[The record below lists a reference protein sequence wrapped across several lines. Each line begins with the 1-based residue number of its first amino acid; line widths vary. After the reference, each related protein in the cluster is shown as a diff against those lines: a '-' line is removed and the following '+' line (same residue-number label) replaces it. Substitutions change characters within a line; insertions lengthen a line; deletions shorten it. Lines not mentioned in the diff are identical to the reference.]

1 MADSNSRVKIAE
13 LLEIHDIDDDD
24 LMIVEDEEDTKQSTV
39 KTFKQALSGDFF
51 DPSRYRFYSSMY
63 MDDMIKTLNIAIKSK
78 ASSSEIQK
86 LADRVE
92 QIVTN
97 NPDGTKDQEL
107 IDARGSQSSL
117 SGRFDYERFL
127 SDGMYMKK
135 KLTTVSGDYIDLP
148 VGKGPITVEVLPKDY
163 VEDSTPGTLNIY
175 SKNRL
180 NISDFIRANLATEK
194 LENDYLKITFLTD
207 ISNNCNMSFNQ
218 LDKCNAGIYYLIGEF
233 QPEDNLVINSCKV
246 VVGYTD
252 STIDTFDYQ
261 LENVFSFEAKKT
273 FNKLNLL
280 FDVSST
286 SGENP
291 VLTVRLMLSS
301 TILDEYV
308 PYYSDSRAVSQYDT
322 IELDNDGYILS
333 HTVPNSTLQVKYY
346 DDSVNID
353 SIMEEIETLK
363 SEMNDHID
371 HCGLIT
377 DRGTYMFFNNYDAAN
392 SDFTVEDST
401 EEFYRNGV
409 PSKKITIKNDA
420 AANPSIKQIIPKD
433 LRSSIEYVSLFFY
446 FDRTAFS
453 YLTDSTGLC
462 IHVSS
467 DTPEV
472 AITNYYTYRILK
484 YEMVQG
490 WNCIKRKL
498 SEFEVHGSPDINNL
512 QTVTIELERNANLNG
527 SSFYLNSIAFN
538 QKMKP
543 TVMICF
549 DGTHDTS
556 IDYLYPYLTSRKI
569 PCTIVMNS
577 SRTLTAAAEDYLIGL
592 RLVHNWD
599 LGVLGCNPN
608 KEILIEDDNY
618 RNQYVALKASRQ
630 WLTDRM
636 FDHPISYTAPYGNL
650 RPITVPILKDLGYK
664 IARTESNAYISNFS
678 KYDFAIPC
686 QLVANTNKYDEIK
699 TRIDYAIDNNVALC
713 LYTTDV
719 TEYGNEI
726 SATQVLFESIIN
738 YIIERRD
745 TGDLQVLTMK
755 DFYEKC
761 VNED

>member
-117 SGRFDYERFL
+117 SGRFNYERFL

-148 VGKGPITVEVLPKDY
+148 MGKSPITVEVIPKDF
-163 VEDSTPGTLNIY
+163 VEDSTSGTLNIY

-180 NISDFIRANLATEK
+180 NINNITKTNLSAEV
-194 LENDYLKITFLTD
+194 EEDDYLKLTFTSSPSTLV
-207 ISNNCNMSFNQ
+207 FQ
-218 LDKCNAGIYYLIGEF
+218 LDKCISGTYYLIGDF
-233 QPEDNLVINSCKV
+233 QNQDTLVMNNCEIQV
-246 VVGYTD
+246 TYVD
-252 STIDTFDYQ
+252 STVDKFEYKF
-261 LENVFSFEAKKT
+261 ENMFTFEAKKV
-273 FNKLNLL
+273 FNKITFT
-280 FDVSST
+280 FDTT
-286 SGENP
+286 SLAPDAAQTGM
-291 VLTVRLMLSS
+291 LMRMMLSS
-301 TILDEYV
+301 ILLDEYV
-308 PYYSDSRAVSQYDT
+308 PYYSNSKTISQYDT
-322 IELDNDGYILS
+322 VELDSDGYILS
-333 HTVPNSTLQVKYY
+333 HTVPNSTLQVTYY
-346 DDSVNID
+346 DNSVSID
-353 SIMEEIETLK
+353 SLMKEIEDMK
-363 SEMNDHID
+363 SEINDHID

-377 DRGTYMFFNNYDAAN
+377 DRGTYMFFDNYDTAN
-392 SDFTVEDST
+392 LDFTIEDST
-401 EEFYRNGV
+401 EAFYRNGV

-420 AANPSIKQIIPKD
+420 TANPAIKQIIPED
-433 LRSSIEYVSLFFY
+433 MRSSIEYVSLFFY

-512 QTVTIELERNANLNG
+512 QTVTIELERNTNLNG

-556 IDYLYPYLTSRKI
+556 IDYLYPYLTARKI

-650 RPITVPILKDLGYK
+650 RPVTVPILKDLGYK

-686 QLVANTNKYDEIK
+686 QLVANTNSYEEIK

>member
-13 LLEIHDIDDDD
+13 LLEIHDINDDD

-127 SDGMYMKK
+127 SDGTYMKK

-194 LENDYLKITFLTD
+194 LEDDYLKITFLTD

-291 VLTVRLMLSS
+291 VLTMRLMLSS

-308 PYYSDSRAVSQYDT
+308 PYYSDSRTVSQYDT

-377 DRGTYMFFNNYDAAN
+377 DRGTYMFFDNYDAAN
-392 SDFTVEDST
+392 SDFIVEDST

-490 WNCIKRKL
+490 WNCIKRFVL
-498 SEFEVHGSPDINNL
+498 MVLMIP
-512 QTVTIELERNANLNG
+512 V
-527 SSFYLNSIAFN
+527 SI
-538 QKMKP
+538 
-543 TVMICF
+543 IC
-549 DGTHDTS
+549 
-556 IDYLYPYLTSRKI
+556 
-569 PCTIVMNS
+569 
-577 SRTLTAAAEDYLIGL
+577 
-592 RLVHNWD
+592 
-599 LGVLGCNPN
+599 
-608 KEILIEDDNY
+608 ILI
-618 RNQYVALKASRQ
+618 
-630 WLTDRM
+630 
-636 FDHPISYTAPYGNL
+636 
-650 RPITVPILKDLGYK
+650 
-664 IARTESNAYISNFS
+664 
-678 KYDFAIPC
+678 
-686 QLVANTNKYDEIK
+686 
-699 TRIDYAIDNNVALC
+699 
-713 LYTTDV
+713 
-719 TEYGNEI
+719 
-726 SATQVLFESIIN
+726 
-738 YIIERRD
+738 
-745 TGDLQVLTMK
+745 
-755 DFYEKC
+755 
-761 VNED
+761 